1 MKIKPKAYYSLIKIN
16 GNYMVL
22 VISVVGGARAR
33 LAVWGEG
40 GDSGAEVFNITGI
53 LPEM

>member
-1 MKIKPKAYYSLIKIN
+1 MKIKPNTYYSPIKIN
-16 GNYMVL
+16 GDHIVL
-22 VISVVGGARAR
+22 VISVVGGVRAR